1 MLNCFCHCLRKSIPQ
16 HKQQYQPDRQPQRR
30 RAAET
35 TGRQPKQPRRVYAG
49 IKSVKP
55 PQHRHPQPCRSSLPP
70 QLRRCQHCQRQHHN
84 SKPDAPQPRRQLRPC
99 RRQPDTARRLYQTS
113 RRASQKFRTSGK
125 TPLRRAA
132 PYFRAVR
139 KQPAQRLRFQHRR
152 KRRRQQNRK
161 QPGQPAAPEYFF
173 QRTEQ
178 SKIHISERF
187 RPQRQNHR
195 RRSRRQPRVIIQRA
209 EICPP
214 VSDAQQ
220 CQSQRCPRRIPA
232 ENPPPFRPL
241 PQLPCQPQEQAE
253 NSRHQ
258 IQQQPVGKQSAPCCP
273 CRWHCPGYDRHFSN
287 RPRRLTP
294 PDTFS
299 RRCLRCPCRWHHFPC
314 CLCRWHRCHCHNRPQ
329 HLAVI
334 KRRAE
339 RNLLQR
345 QLRIPPGAVRNAAAR
360 NSSLC
365 RAVSR
370 IFSAARPCVK
380 CAAPLFSRLFSR
392 PFSCPHVKCNAGI
405 AVAKLVTGI
414 DKIRPGRVFRH
425 CRHIA
430 HPARQ
435 GKRRRQRSLFPVI
448 NQLLRPRVPALC
460 RRQMRKPLRNVVVMY
475 GIFRFVRSPER
486 QPVMCR
492 RRLTGSV
499 RRAEFEMQIPGNMH
513 RLPRIRPRK
522 LQRKTDMPGK
532 HAPGHPALFHAV
544 RQRRIHAERFDV
556 AAAHIARAAGTAH
569 IARAADTARAAG
581 TAHIARTTDTARGAA
596 TAAAVLAQHK
606 SRPVFRIKQIAAD
619 IHPVRHIDFRH
630 AADDFLIARTRRIQ
644 QQPRLNAAAGFHRLF
659 ARTVAV

>member
-16 HKQQYQPDRQPQRR
+16 HKQQYQPGRQPQRR

-70 QLRRCQHCQRQHHN
+70 QLRRCQHCQRQHCN

-99 RRQPDTARRLYQTS
+99 RRQPDAARRLYQTS
-113 RRASQKFRTSGK
+113 RRA
-125 TPLRRAA
+125 A
-132 PYFRAVR
+132 PYFRAAR

-152 KRRRQQNRK
+152 KRRRQQHRK

-232 ENPPPFRPL
+232 ENTPPFRPL

-258 IQQQPVGKQSAPCCP
+258 VQQQPVGKQSAPC
-273 CRWHCPGYDRHFSN
+273 
-287 RPRRLTP
+287 
-294 PDTFS
+294 
-299 RRCLRCPCRWHHFPC
+299 CPCRWHHFPC

-345 QLRIPPGAVRNAAAR
+345 QLRIPPGAVRNAAAH

-380 CAAPLFSRLFSR
+380 CAAPLFSHLFSCPFSRLFSR

-414 DKIRPGRVFRH
+414 DKIRPDRVFRH

-532 HAPGHPALFHAV
+532 HAPGLPALFHAV

-556 AAAHIARAAGTAH
+556 AAAHIARAA
-569 IARAADTARAAG
+569 D
-581 TAHIARTTDTARGAA
+581 TAHIARTADTARAAA

-619 IHPVRHIDFRH
+619 IHPVRHINFRH
-630 AADDFLIARTRRIQ
+630 AADGFLIARTRRIQ